1 MLLHFQ
7 MFDTSFSQLFCWSC
21 SCVSWNYQHRN
32 RSNYLSMFFQ
42 HLPGHIWLTTQLLC
56 SLPHQLQKQDAQRA
70 MEIPSDFLFWRK
82 VQRCESVHT
91 TCSLWCKKKK
101 KKEHAVSEAEKK
113 QGCGTHFP
121 KRQPSGTF
129 SLLQTDFW
137 VCTKLRINLSTSVF
151 VNCISSSGTVCYGK
165 TLHLEESVHLR
176 SSSKVSAA
184 FIGLAYSWSFH
195 SWTLNICL

>member
-1 MLLHFQ
+1 MLKGQ
-7 MFDTSFSQLFCWSC
+7 WKSQVIFCSGERYRDVK
-21 SCVSWNYQHRN
+21 VSIQHVV
-32 RSNYLSMFFQ
+32 
-42 HLPGHIWLTTQLLC
+42 
-56 SLPHQLQKQDAQRA
+56 
-70 MEIPSDFLFWRK
+70 SD
-82 VQRCESVHT
+82 V
-91 TCSLWCKKKK
+91 KKK

-137 VCTKLRINLSTSVF
+137 VCTKLPISLSTSVF

-195 SWTLNICL
+195 S